1 MASKTNNPLGSRG
14 SRGLQENPNPFK
26 ASNWYGFLAEHTF
39 PASFVKLSPAE
50 AEALANGKMEG
61 DAPKRA
67 MDRLRGPMDS
77 FPGNSFVFVDTA
89 APTDTER
96 FEGKRG
102 AVYSPRSAWRY
113 LCESEKVR
121 SAVESGD
128 SDHIC
133 VRPFRRMSQPREFR
147 LFIRDGELLAMSQYW
162 LVRHFRRLEGR
173 RERYWSMAREF
184 VEGVSWQLPVPT
196 LVMDIYF
203 TARNEVLIVDLNPW
217 GPPTDPLL
225 IRDWE
230 RDWNASTGIHLIPP
244 PVKIGGD
251 VNVSF

>member
-1 MASKTNNPLGSRG
+1 MSSNNNISNGGRG
-14 SRGLQENPNPFK
+14 GAALDSIVPFK
-26 ASNWYGFLAEHTF
+26 ASSWYGSLAEHTF
-39 PASFVKLSPAE
+39 PASFVRLNASEMDALS
-50 AEALANGKMEG
+50 NGTLEG
-61 DAPKRA
+61 DVPTRVIE
-67 MDRLRGPMDS
+67 RLRGPMDA

-113 LCESEKVR
+113 LCESAKVR
-121 SAVESGD
+121 GAVASGD

-147 LFIRDGELLAMSQYW
+147 LFIRSGKLSAMSQYW
-162 LVRHFRRLEGR
+162 LIRHFRRLEGR
-173 RERYWSMAREF
+173 KDRYWKQARDF
-184 VEGVSWQLPVPT
+184 VDSISWQLPAET

-203 TARNEVLIVDLNPW
+203 TGRNEILIVDLNPW
-217 GPPTDPLL
+217 GGETDPLL
-225 IRDWE
+225 LREWDREWSE
-230 RDWNASTGIHLIPP
+230 AEGIHLIPP

-251 VNVSF
+251 INVSF